1 MSRPTST
8 TTELETPD
16 HLEELNREHGA
27 HLPALASAGATA
39 NDAPAESWVSVSRD
53 HGALVLTARSRDR
66 FSTSFAVGIA
76 TVLFGGFALALSVD
90 FPWFFKGFFLLAA
103 SLFGLIFLSGFFN
116 RTTLT
121 VSGQHLHIERGPVR
135 IGKRLSSFP
144 ISNLGSLSVEDV
156 GRPGGN
162 MPLRH
167 YLRANLV
174 DGTQVNLM
182 DVKSRDEGA
191 ALIQCI
197 DEELLRLKAPYGA
210 DDAALAADTPSHE
223 RATR

>member
-1 MSRPTST
+1 
-8 TTELETPD
+8 
-16 HLEELNREHGA
+16 
-27 HLPALASAGATA
+27 
-39 NDAPAESWVSVSRD
+39 
-53 HGALVLTARSRDR
+53 
-66 FSTSFAVGIA
+66 
-76 TVLFGGFALALSVD
+76 
-90 FPWFFKGFFLLAA
+90 
-103 SLFGLIFLSGFFN
+103 
-116 RTTLT
+116 
-121 VSGQHLHIERGPVR
+121 
-135 IGKRLSSFP
+135 
-144 ISNLGSLSVEDV
+144 
-156 GRPGGN
+156 